1 MLSCVLCACAC
12 VCSLSQARLAEVQ
25 KELATLE
32 DQLTPLLMKYK
43 QEKERLDK
51 IRHLQNKRQELL
63 VALEMAEQRQDLAR
77 IAGRWASGLVGAG
90 SSWTSVWCR
99 QYGSWASGLGQAEH
113 AVLSGGHVTGI
124 TRPFGHATCSW

>member
-1 MLSCVLCACAC
+1 MLCGA

-32 DQLTPLLMKYK
+32 DRLTPLLMKYK

-77 IAGRWASGLVGAG
+77 IAGG
-90 SSWTSVWCR
+90 
-99 QYGSWASGLGQAEH
+99 
-113 AVLSGGHVTGI
+113 
-124 TRPFGHATCSW
+124 